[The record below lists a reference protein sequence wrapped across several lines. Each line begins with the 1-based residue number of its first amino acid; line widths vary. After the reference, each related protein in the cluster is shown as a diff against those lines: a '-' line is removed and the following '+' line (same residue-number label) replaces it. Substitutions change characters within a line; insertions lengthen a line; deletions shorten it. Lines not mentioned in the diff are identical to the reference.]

1 MLRDPEQGQVVRV
14 GTVGREGTDG
24 RTDAPRA
31 ALTGGRV
38 RRSAQVVWRG
48 MRAHPRTYVLAVGLS
63 AVFGAATVG
72 VSQVLG
78 QVTDRVVVPA
88 LAGDDRARA
97 SIGVTDRKSVV

>member
-38 RRSAQVVWRG
+38 RRSEN
-48 MRAHPRTYVLAVGLS
+48 
-63 AVFGAATVG
+63 F
-72 VSQVLG
+72 
-78 QVTDRVVVPA
+78 
-88 LAGDDRARA
+88 
-97 SIGVTDRKSVV
+97 I